1 MASLIFQI
9 EGKKVVPFP
18 TTLLIPCFKAIWE
31 RDKSPGKEY
40 AIEDFS
46 YIEFM
51 TSLLKTN
58 PYKGYDH
65 KQREQILKRDIITRK
80 GWVEDEMIKA
90 GKAQCIEFQKNASP
104 SYQLWLATMKA
115 KRKLETFFNTF
126 DMTATN
132 EKSGLP
138 VWKPKDITSAMLDV
152 DKVTAS
158 LSVLERKVEEEVYDA
173 VKTKGM
179 KQVSDFANPDYF
191 QTIIGTR
198 D

>member
-18 TTLLIPCFKAIWE
+18 TTLLIPCFKKIWE

-51 TSLLKTN
+51 TSLLKSN
-58 PYKGYDH
+58 PYKGYETKH
-65 KQREQILKRDIITRK
+65 RKQILEREIITRK
-80 GWVEDEMIKA
+80 DWYEDELIKA

-115 KRKLETFFNTF
+115 KRKLEVFFNTF
-126 DMTATN
+126 DIN
-132 EKSGLP
+132 EVNDKG
-138 VWKPKDITSAMLDV
+138 VRIFKPKDITSAMLDV

-158 LSVLERKVEEEVYDA
+158 LHALERKVEEEVFDA

-179 KQVSDFANPDYF
+179 KEISDFANPDVF
-191 QTIIGTR
+191 RSIIGNI